1 MDQDPSLLLVGK
13 IQNGIDVDENSRR
26 LVKLHEQKVLNF
38 FRRRGFSVEES
49 QDLTQDVFSR
59 VFKAIATFRRD
70 SRFER
75 WLFEIA
81 VNIFRNELRRKK
93 AEKRDAPEIPI
104 LAPSEDGTV
113 SGLGFEP
120 VAEEQSALDS
130 LIARERRAKLMT
142 ALQKLPQQMRICC
155 LLRYERGLKYQEIA
169 TVMKISI
176 ETVKAHLHQAR
187 KRLIETLGDGAGKTS

>member
-1 MDQDPSLLLVGK
+1 MSHPFEATHAGRVPPVASSNGSSPDLMDQDPSLLLVGK

-81 VNIFRNELRRKK
+81 MNI
-93 AEKRDAPEIPI
+93 
-104 LAPSEDGTV
+104 
-113 SGLGFEP
+113 
-120 VAEEQSALDS
+120 
-130 LIARERRAKLMT
+130 
-142 ALQKLPQQMRICC
+142 
-155 LLRYERGLKYQEIA
+155 
-169 TVMKISI
+169 
-176 ETVKAHLHQAR
+176 
-187 KRLIETLGDGAGKTS
+187 